1 LQFPFIEY
9 QDFIVSLG
17 DRSPDEIVSELRRG
31 SVGFARGQSQ
41 YRGVTK
47 HHQQGKWEARIGKIT
62 GNKYIYLGTYENAE
76 DAARAYDKAAVK
88 YRGKKAM
95 TNFPLAD
102 YSAIL
107 NDPDS
112 YEIMDVGQANALID
126 VDNTYGSKS
135 RKKQRTAETN
145 VVSEPDRQLEL
156 GMEVYTSNGARPV
169 GTTTHHVQSFEP
181 FVQHSMY
188 AQHQVYPPVPPQNI
202 QWNQL
207 INNHVNPGWEQERM
221 HAMYQQQLQQ
231 QEALARSMPMDIP
244 YGLTLTDH
252 NLMQYNAQ
260 PQTGHTTITV
270 NHDGEG
276 MPQNLTENPLSYL
289 DVQNISP
296 LAASLLSPLGI
307 YSEKKNKETC
317 PGENMPVSAD
327 LLKLIGNSNDPNTNA
342 HLRGPPEGDQG
353 NLPQIT
359 EEDILGALN
368 WLDSLDTNQI
378 TAILNGSKS
387 PGNIAGLK

>member
-1 LQFPFIEY
+1 
-9 QDFIVSLG
+9 
-17 DRSPDEIVSELRRG
+17 
-31 SVGFARGQSQ
+31 
-41 YRGVTK
+41 
-47 HHQQGKWEARIGKIT
+47 
-62 GNKYIYLGTYENAE
+62 
-76 DAARAYDKAAVK
+76 
-88 YRGKKAM
+88 
-95 TNFPLAD
+95 
-102 YSAIL
+102 
-107 NDPDS
+107 
-112 YEIMDVGQANALID
+112 
-126 VDNTYGSKS
+126 
-135 RKKQRTAETN
+135 
-145 VVSEPDRQLEL
+145 
-156 GMEVYTSNGARPV
+156 
-169 GTTTHHVQSFEP
+169 
-181 FVQHSMY
+181 
-188 AQHQVYPPVPPQNI
+188 
-202 QWNQL
+202 
-207 INNHVNPGWEQERM
+207 
-221 HAMYQQQLQQ
+221 
-231 QEALARSMPMDIP
+231 MPMDIP